1 VKPPARRLSKAEKEA
16 AQRIALD
23 DNLAN
28 RAAASGKGP
37 SKAQVEAIT
46 RIEKRKAEEVRRLGE
61 DCVSGEWALNA
72 RQKREAKRL
81 QKQQEASEFESE
93 IRQRVFDEEAKQRG
107 DQREEI
113 EQCKEHARMREM
125 GDEVFG

>member
-37 SKAQVEAIT
+37 SKAQVEAIA

-72 RQKREAKRL
+72 RQK
-81 QKQQEASEFESE
+81 EASEFESE

-113 EQCKEHARMREM
+113 EQCKEHARMRKM